1 MPEDNSKTPKQDQ
14 PTWVEIAQ
22 TSGGLEAEIIR
33 GLLTAAE
40 IPVFV
45 ESVHGI
51 AAIFGQM
58 GNPCRVY
65 VPEQFYDDALDLLE
79 DEEPPH
85 DSLDEPSIKL

>member
-1 MPEDNSKTPKQDQ
+1 MSEGKRKKTGQDE

-65 VPEQFYDDALDLLE
+65 VPEQFYDEALDLIE
-79 DEEPPH
+79 DEEPPY